1 MDGVKE
7 YHIEISLPAQKRYH
21 YEILSY
27 LLVHFSLERSIEID
41 ENITKTLSS
50 LTTLPGRGKSERYL
64 ESHRNEFRF
73 ILHKESRNIEV
84 KIIYYI
90 SEELGKV
97 YVTDFF
103 PVKMNPET
111 LKVRS

>member
-7 YHIEISLPAQKRYH
+7 YQVEISLPAQKRYQ

-27 LLVHFSLERSIEID
+27 LLENFSLERSIEID
-41 ENITKTLSS
+41 ERITKTLSS
-50 LTTLPGRGKSERYL
+50 LTTLPRRGKSEKYL
-64 ESHRNEFRF
+64 EFHRNEFRF
-73 ILHKESRNIEV
+73 IIHKESRNLEV
-84 KIIYYI
+84 EIIYYI
-90 SEELGKV
+90 SEKQGKV

-111 LKVRS
+111 LRIRS